1 MNTRV
6 ATMSCMMNRLRTQ
19 VGKVEVEWWEDGVEL
34 SGGSLTSCLVLS
46 VSRSELSLA
55 GWSQVMMSH

>member
-1 MNTRV
+1 
-6 ATMSCMMNRLRTQ
+6 MSCMMNRLRTQ